1 MIPRLAVFVAL
12 LMIASAACAQDT
24 TMPPDQAHRPHF
36 GLDVFVGTPSAADD
50 IFQAVFPGISL
61 RFLYSRNI
69 EFSLDYAF
77 IALEYYYPKSPSGP
91 WVGPVDWSSVPSRF
105 NGLRDS
111 WIFYHTR
118 HYISP
123 LAWYVE
129 RLNEGHSPF
138 ALRVG
143 AGPVLSLV
151 IPSGSADYYPGLSDA
166 FEKFELDF
174 DVHPGWSV
182 AVGLEYAPW
191 RLLRVGVEYL
201 FIVDSLPDF
210 VENMGHSG
218 LNYVD
223 KAGNLKLFVGLRI

>member
-1 MIPRLAVFVAL
+1 ML
-12 LMIASAACAQDT
+12 LIASAVYAEDA
-24 TMPPDQAHRPHF
+24 TMPAEASHTPHF
-36 GLDVFVGTPSAADD
+36 GLDLFVGTPSAADD

-61 RFLYSRNI
+61 RYLYSPHV

-77 IALEYYYPKSPSGP
+77 LALEYYYPKSPSGP
-91 WVGPVDWSSVPSRF
+91 WVGPVEWSSVPSRF
-105 NGLRDS
+105 NGLKDS

-129 RLNEGHSPF
+129 RFDEGRSPF

-151 IPSGSADYYPGLSDA
+151 IPNGSADYYPGLSDA
-166 FEKFELDF
+166 FEQFELDF
-174 DVHPGWSV
+174 DMHPGWSI

-210 VENMGHSG
+210 VDNMGHSG
-218 LNYVD
+218 LNYVEQ
-223 KAGNLKLFVGLRI
+223 AGNFRLFAGLRI

>member
-1 MIPRLAVFVAL
+1 ML
-12 LMIASAACAQDT
+12 IASAVCAQDVPA
-24 TMPPDQAHRPHF
+24 PPVQARTPHF

-61 RFLYSRNI
+61 RFLYSRNV

-91 WVGPVDWSSVPSRF
+91 WVGPVEWSSVPSRF
-105 NGLRDS
+105 SGLRDS
-111 WIFYHTR
+111 WMFYHTR

-129 RLNEGHSPF
+129 RFDEGNSPF

-151 IPSGSADYYPGLSDA
+151 IPNGSADYYPGLSDA
-166 FEKFELDF
+166 FEKYELDF
-174 DVHPGWSV
+174 DIHPGWSV

-191 RLLRVGVEYL
+191 RLFRVGVEYL

-210 VENMGHSG
+210 VDNMGRSG

-223 KAGNLKLFVGLRI
+223 KAGNLKLFMGLRI